1 MNHCHLSSLESDWA
15 SDQDQFFSV
24 VALESSWVIGVPYH
38 VDQDQLVASLSWI
51 LHQDTWTGLYVKA
64 FPSIQLMPDSPQDL
78 EVHDLGTSAD
88 HQVNHYATSQ
98 HQKPH

>member
-1 MNHCHLSSLESDWA
+1 MLHCRLSSLELDWA

-24 VALESSWVIGVPYH
+24 VALESSWVIGIPYH
-38 VDQDQLVASLSWI
+38 VDQDQWVASLSWI
-51 LHQDTWTGLYVKA
+51 LHQDTLTGLYVKA
-64 FPSIQLMPDSPQDL
+64 FPLIQLLADSPPDL
-78 EVHDLGTSAD
+78 EVHDLGTCAD